1 MAETFA
7 FDIANSLLGKL
18 ASYVYER
25 ASRAYGMYEDLE
37 GFKDTLSIVNGLL
50 LDAECK
56 KDQKHGLRE
65 WLRQIQNICYD
76 AQDILD
82 RFELQDKRKQVFK
95 SSGSTKLKVHRL
107 ILFSN
112 NRFVFRVKMARKIK
126 EIRDRLDKV
135 AADGTRFGLA
145 TVSVGPGIVVQRREM
160 SHFHVDA
167 LDVIGRENDRE
178 QIIKLLMQ
186 PHPQGDGAGD
196 KSLCVIPIVGIGGL
210 GKTTL
215 AKLVFNDKRIDQCF
229 RLKMWVCV
237 SNTFDLRQIVIQII
251 NSASTSYLSQHEN
264 INNLD
269 IVQLVS
275 RLRSKLSGQKYL
287 IVLDDIWNENRAKW
301 IELKNLIKFGVAG
314 SKIIVT
320 TRNNSIASMMGT
332 VPSYILEGLSLEN
345 CLSLFVK
352 WAFKEGEEDKY
363 PNLVEIGKD
372 IVKKCKGVPLA

>member
-1 MAETFA
+1 MAESFV
-7 FDIANSLLGKL
+7 FDVANSLLGKL
-18 ASYVYER
+18 ASYTYEE
-25 ASRAYGMYEDLE
+25 ASRAYGLYEDLQQI
-37 GFKDTLSIVNGLL
+37 KDTLSIVRGLL
-50 LDAECK
+50 LDAEEK
-56 KDQKHGLRE
+56 KNQQHALRE
-65 WLRQIQNICYD
+65 WLMKIQSICYD
-76 AQDILD
+76 TEDVLD
-82 RFELQDKRKQVFK
+82 EFELQHKKKQVVEA
-95 SSGSTKLKVHRL
+95 SGSTRMKVRHF
-107 ILFSN
+107 FSSSN
-112 NRFVFRVKMARKIK
+112 PLAFRFRMAHQIK
-126 EIRDRLDKV
+126 EIRGRLDKV

-145 TVSVGPGIVVQRREM
+145 TVSVGPGLVVERREM

-332 VPSYILEGLSLEN
+332 VP
-345 CLSLFVK
+345 
-352 WAFKEGEEDKY
+352 
-363 PNLVEIGKD
+363 
-372 IVKKCKGVPLA
+372 